1 MVFRSHILAL
11 CLPWIL
17 LTSPIRAG
25 SLFVDPGAGDG
36 TANLVRAIESAA
48 AGDVLV
54 LGEGIHPG
62 PLRIARSVILRG
74 KGAVI
79 DGGGQGTPVVIAA
92 PGVRIEGIKIRNSGD
107 DISGPDACVYIEP
120 SATGSVLK
128 GNSLEE
134 CAFGIWVHEA
144 RGVHLI
150 DNRIRGRKNIRPTDR
165 GNGIHLFNAE
175 DLVVRGNTVI
185 DARDGIYVSA
195 TERSLIDSNTTNG
208 VRFGIHYMYSYD
220 NTIRGNEANRNKV
233 GIALMESRNLRVD
246 ANRAIGNRR
255 NGILFRDVQFSDIRN
270 NHLEV
275 NGNGMFFFSSTNNV
289 IVDNSIVNNEIGMK
303 VWAGTRRNRIEGNL
317 IRGNRE
323 QVFFVGAEDQ
333 AWGTGGR
340 GNRWGDYLGW
350 DQDDD
355 GIGDRPHRVDSFTAA
370 LLYRFPSSALLLR
383 SPALETLSHLAER
396 LPMLRKPTVVDHAPI
411 VAEGPG

>member
-1 MVFRSHILAL
+1 MLFRIDILAFL
-11 CLPWIL
+11 LPCLL
-17 LTSPIRAG
+17 LASATGAG
-25 SLFVDPGAGDG
+25 TLSVNPGADDG
-36 TANLVRAIESAA
+36 ATNLARALKAA
-48 AGDVLV
+48 ADGDVLI
-54 LGEGIHPG
+54 LGEGVYPG
-62 PLRIARSVILRG
+62 PLHIVRSVILRG
-74 KGAVI
+74 EGAVI
-79 DGGGQGTPVVIAA
+79 DGGGRGTPVTIAA
-92 PGVRIEGIKIRNSGD
+92 PGVRIEGIMIRNSGD

-128 GNSLEE
+128 GNLLEE

-144 RGVHLI
+144 RDVHLI
-150 DNRIRGRKNIRPTDR
+150 DNRIFGRKNIRPTDR

-175 DLVVRGNTVI
+175 NLVVRGNTVI

-195 TERSLIDSNTTNG
+195 TEKSLIDSNITDG
-208 VRFGIHYMYSYD
+208 VRFGIHYMYSYH
-220 NTIRGNEANRNKV
+220 NTIRGNQANRNKV
-233 GIALMESRNLRVD
+233 GIALMESRNLLVD

-270 NHLEV
+270 NHLED
-275 NGNGMFFFSSTNNV
+275 NGNGMFFFSSTDNV
-289 IVDNSIVNNEIGMK
+289 IVDNAIVNNEIGLK

-333 AWGTGGR
+333 TWGTGGR

-350 DQDDD
+350 DQDAD

-396 LPMLRKPTVVDHAPI
+396 LPILRKPTVVDLAPI
-411 VAEGPG
+411 VGEGPG

>member
-1 MVFRSHILAL
+1 MAFRIDILTFLLAFFLLASPTGARTLSVESGVDDGAASLAWAL
-11 CLPWIL
+11 
-17 LTSPIRAG
+17 R
-25 SLFVDPGAGDG
+25 
-36 TANLVRAIESAA
+36 SAA
-48 AGDVLV
+48 DGDVVV
-54 LGEGIHPG
+54 LGEGVYPG
-62 PLRIARSVILRG
+62 PLRIARSLILRG
-74 KGAVI
+74 EGAII
-79 DGGGQGTPVVIAA
+79 DGGGRGTPVVVAA
-92 PGVRIEGIKIRNSGD
+92 PGVRIENIKIRNSGD
-107 DISGPDACVYIEP
+107 DISGPDACVYVEP

-128 GNSLEE
+128 GNRLEE
-134 CAFGIWVHEA
+134 CAFGIWVHET

-195 TERSLIDSNTTNG
+195 TEKSLIDSNTTDG
-208 VRFGIHYMYSYD
+208 VRFGIHYMYSHD

-246 ANRAIGNRR
+246 GNRAIGNRR

-270 NHLEV
+270 NHLED
-275 NGNGMFFFSSTNNV
+275 NGNGMFFFSSTDNV
-289 IVDNSIVNNEIGMK
+289 IVDNTIVNNEIGLK

-317 IRGNRE
+317 IQGNRE

-383 SPALETLSHLAER
+383 SPALEALSHLAER
-396 LPMLRKPTVVDHAPI
+396 LPMLRKPTVVDYSPI
-411 VAEGPG
+411 VEEGPG